1 MLLDGPCAAG
11 LLGVGHVRGAIPVAI
26 SDGFQ
31 DWQSQVTFCGPV
43 AMYACMYA
51 LRSLPVAV
59 VVVAVLCAVV
69 ADAGAQPPSHLRSN
83 RSRRAGTDELH
94 RSDPLV
100 FFFPPFIST

>member
-1 MLLDGPCAAG
+1 
-11 LLGVGHVRGAIPVAI
+11 
-26 SDGFQ
+26 
-31 DWQSQVTFCGPV
+31 
-43 AMYACMYA
+43 MYACMYA

-100 FFFPPFIST
+100 FFSSFHFDLSPRMLAPTTKLTQQHPA